1 MKAKVYFPHLLNLS
15 RECMKEYMENPKE
28 NGLDGVIGE
37 IYFRAAYGLETVNMY
52 ETMNGAFD
60 IHGDS

>member
-15 RECMKEYMENPKE
+15 RQCMKAYMENPKE
-28 NGLDGVIGE
+28 NGLDAAIGD

-52 ETMNGAFD
+52 EQMSEAFD
-60 IHGDS
+60 INGDS